1 MNQNSFIEVKNL
13 SKYFPVGHGQML
25 HAVDNVSLKIEQ
37 GETLGL
43 VGESGCGKSTLGR
56 VLVRMY
62 EQTSGSFQFRGKEVP
77 SKLTQS
83 ERRVFARDVQMIFQ
97 DPFASLNPR
106 MTIADIIAEGPDIHG
121 LWSSAERS
129 ERVKF
134 WLARVGLRPEHASR
148 FPHEFSGGQKQRIG
162 IARALAIEP
171 KFIICDEPI
180 SALDVSIQAQ
190 VVNLLDDLQKEFN
203 LTYLFIAH
211 GLHMVRYISDRM
223 AVMYL
228 GQLVELGPSKDVFA
242 APLHP
247 YSEALIASNPYPD
260 PIRERTRDHHLLTG
274 EIASPIDPKP
284 GCRFAARCP
293 LAQSRCR
300 EETPI
305 LKEVSP
311 SRFVACHLR

>member
-1 MNQNSFIEVKNL
+1 M
-13 SKYFPVGHGQML
+13 
-25 HAVDNVSLKIEQ
+25 
-37 GETLGL
+37 
-43 VGESGCGKSTLGR
+43 
-56 VLVRMY
+56 
-62 EQTSGSFQFRGKEVP
+62 
-77 SKLTQS
+77 
-83 ERRVFARDVQMIFQ
+83 
-97 DPFASLNPR
+97 
-106 MTIADIIAEGPDIHG
+106 
-121 LWSSAERS
+121 
-129 ERVKF
+129 
-134 WLARVGLRPEHASR
+134 
-148 FPHEFSGGQKQRIG
+148 
-162 IARALAIEP
+162 AIEP